1 MHVTVTLSYPIDKYH
16 RPGARRIYQQSR
28 RQCCAAP
35 EYARRCDDLAMT
47 PTLSARSLALYS
59 ATVIAL
65 LALSGYKPFDLAT
78 WLMEVAPVAI
88 VLIVLW
94 VSHRRFPLTPLLYAL
109 IFIHAVV
116 LMLGGHYSYA
126 RVPLGDWLRG
136 WLHLSRNPYDGIGH
150 FAQGFI
156 PAIAARELLLRQS
169 GLRRGG
175 WLFAVVVLA
184 CLGVS
189 ALYELIEWGAAVA
202 LGQGAEEF
210 LGTQGD
216 PWDTQ
221 KDMALAGVGAV
232 VALLTLSRWHDRQLS
247 RLPPRPPAASR

>member
-1 MHVTVTLSYPIDKYH
+1 MTSTL
-16 RPGARRIYQQSR
+16 GAR
-28 RQCCAAP
+28 A
-35 EYARRCDDLAMT
+35 
-47 PTLSARSLALYS
+47 LALYS
-59 ATVIAL
+59 AAVIAL

-78 WLMEVAPVAI
+78 WVMEVAPVVI
-88 VLIVLW
+88 VLVVLW

-126 RVPLGDWLRG
+126 RVPLGDWMRE
-136 WLHLSRNPYDGIGH
+136 WLQLARNPYDGIGH

-156 PAIAARELLLRQS
+156 PAIAARELLLRHT
-169 GLRRGG
+169 GLQRGA
-175 WLFAVVVLA
+175 WLAVVIVLA

-189 ALYELIEWGAAVA
+189 AVYELIEWGAAVA

-221 KDMALAGVGAV
+221 KDMALAGVGAIA
-232 VALLTLSRWHDRQLS
+232 ALALLSRWHDRQL
-247 RLPPRPPAASR
+247 AALSAR